1 MLKGFSSMAKD
12 PLEEIKKHQEAIA
25 ALTNEAVSALKE
37 KRKALLAEVAEVD
50 AQLEKLTGSSASV
63 APKARKPRSPSVD
76 VSIEQV
82 VKAIKDGKTNNA
94 QISKALGCSPAKV
107 KAVVS
112 DSGKAAGITS
122 SGERASFAYSLKK

>member
-1 MLKGFSSMAKD
+1 MAKD

-37 KRKALLAEVAEVD
+37 KRKELLAEVASVES
-50 AQLEKLTGSSASV
+50 QLAELTGGVESGGK
-63 APKARKPRSPSVD
+63 KARKPRSPSVD

-122 SGERASFAYSLKK
+122 TGERASFAYALKK